1 MKQTE
6 YLKPLSGEETFAT
19 RNVRLFVPRSK
30 IADQMKRS
38 DTSTAA
44 RAHKDEDND
53 PGPAA
58 A

>member
-6 YLKPLSGEETFAT
+6 YLKLPSAEESEI
-19 RNVRLFVPRSK
+19 RNVRLFVPRPRK
-30 IADQMKRS
+30 TDQVKWS

-44 RAHKDEDND
+44 RDHSDEDND